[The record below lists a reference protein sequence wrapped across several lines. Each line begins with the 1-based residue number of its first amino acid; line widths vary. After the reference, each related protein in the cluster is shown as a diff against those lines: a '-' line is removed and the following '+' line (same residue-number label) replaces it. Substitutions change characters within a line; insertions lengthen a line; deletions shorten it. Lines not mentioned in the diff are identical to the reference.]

1 MTSCCFKRLLEA
13 DMLKIADTTFTSRLF
28 TGTGKFANPALMLE
42 ALRTSGSQLVT

>member
-1 MTSCCFKRLLEA
+1 
-13 DMLKIADTTFTSRLF
+13 MLKIADTTFTSRLF